1 MDNSIIEKRKNKII
15 KTAFWILII
24 FSLYSILSIFLKYPY
39 KFQIKG
45 FNTPLNPITINLEL
59 NKKYN
64 KNIFACFNDYCL
76 NFENNGI
83 SNIYSIKFNN
93 EIVGFSDSKI
103 KNLYIAY
110 PDNIEDFENSIIN
123 LSLYTGQKTEFYNKN
138 DLLKLKKKHF
148 TMETDGEKEN
158 YNAYQLKFK
167 SNYKGYLS
175 HIHNLFLAL
184 FYNWQ
189 IFIIPY
195 FWLFVAYLIYNFKKE
210 IFNFKLPKNT
220 PYYALSAIII
230 LGIFLRLVGFLEYP
244 LWLDEI
250 YTKTTAIKNFI
261 STFNDPGNPPM
272 FFIFEYIISK
282 IFNSSDLVLRILPL
296 IFSILIIPTTFLL
309 LKDNDPKN
317 TKTAIFGAFFASI
330 NTIFIY
336 HAQEARCYS
345 MAMFLSLAVIYFLF
359 KYLKDLK
366 TKNLIIFSILSIMAI
381 NTHYILTI
389 FILGNFLW
397 GIFSLLKEKKEL
409 LKFLI
414 ANILIGLS
422 FLPYLLN
429 IYKTSFNQGF
439 NSWIDELSKNTF
451 LYTINEYFINKYVFL
466 ILCIVLFITLIMSFL
481 PDEWLNKINLKKD
494 INKENLF
501 IYLIYSI
508 AFILIISSII
518 SIYIKPILH
527 KRILLAGYGLLFLL
541 EIVSIS
547 SIFHFIKENKIYRML
562 QGIYSI
568 ILFMICLSMTHPM
581 PLREMYRL
589 DDFMEFIQND
599 IKNYPSNYEIHAIT
613 NDREDY
619 LDYFPNLKDNNKI
632 IWHYVDTN
640 SMKYLKKISKKDYIK
655 GKYGVVYLHNM
666 SADIEFMS
674 LMNPNMSVY
683 KTNTIKN
690 GKIIYK

>member
-1 MDNSIIEKRKNKII
+1 MDNSYIEKRKNKII
-15 KTAFWILII
+15 KTAFWILIAFSI
-24 FSLYSILSIFLKYPY
+24 FSIISIFLKYPY

-59 NKKYN
+59 NKKYE

-83 SNIYSIKFNN
+83 TNIYSLKFNN
-93 EIVGFSDSKI
+93 QIAGFCDSKI
-103 KNLYIAY
+103 KNIYIAY
-110 PDNIEDFENSIIN
+110 PDDIKDFENNIIG
-123 LSLYTGQKTEFYNKN
+123 LSLYTGQKTEFLSKN
-138 DLLKLKKKHF
+138 DILKLKKKHF
-148 TMETDGEKEN
+148 EMELDGKKETYQA
-158 YNAYQLKFK
+158 YNLNFK
-167 SNYKGYLS
+167 GNYKGYIS

-195 FWLFVAYLIYNFKKE
+195 FWLFIAYLIYNFKKE
-210 IFNFKLPKNT
+210 IFDFKLPKNT
-220 PYYALSAIII
+220 PYYILGAIII
-230 LGIFLRLVGFLEYP
+230 LGIFLRLTGFLDYP

-250 YTKTTAIKNFI
+250 YTKTVAIKSFV
-261 STFNDPGNPPM
+261 STFNDAGNPPM
-272 FFIFEYIISK
+272 FFILEYIISK
-282 IFNSSDLVLRILPL
+282 IFGSSDLALRIFPF
-296 IFSILIIPTTFLL
+296 IFGVLIIPMTFLL
-309 LKDNDPKN
+309 LKDNNQKSI
-317 TKTAIFGAFFASI
+317 KTALFGAFYASI

-336 HAQEARCYS
+336 HSQEARCYS
-345 MAMFLSLAVIYFLF
+345 MAMFLSIAVIYFLF
-359 KYLKDLK
+359 KYLKNYKLK
-366 TKNLIIFSILSIMAI
+366 DLIIFSILSIMTI

-389 FILGNFLW
+389 FVMGNFLW
-397 GIFSLLKEKKEL
+397 GVFNLLNNKKEL
-409 LKFLI
+409 LKFFLS
-414 ANILIGLS
+414 NILIGLT
-422 FLPYLLN
+422 FLPYLIH

-466 ILCIVLFITLIMSFL
+466 ALCIVLLVILIMSFL
-481 PDEWLNKINLKKD
+481 PDKWLNKINLEKD
-494 INKENLF
+494 KNKENLF
-501 IYLIYSI
+501 IYLIFSI
-508 AFILIISSII
+508 AFILIISSMI

-527 KRILLAGYGLLFLL
+527 KRILLADYGLLFLL

-547 SIFHFIKENKIYRML
+547 SIFHFIKENKIFRML

-568 ILFMICLSMTHPM
+568 ILFAICLLITHPM

-589 DDFMEFIQND
+589 DDFMNFIQNN

-619 LDYFPNLKDNNKI
+619 LDYFPKLKNNNRI

-640 SMKYLKKISKKDYIK
+640 AMKYLKKISKNDYIK

-674 LMNPNMSVY
+674 LINPNMSVY
-683 KTNTIKN
+683 KTNTINN